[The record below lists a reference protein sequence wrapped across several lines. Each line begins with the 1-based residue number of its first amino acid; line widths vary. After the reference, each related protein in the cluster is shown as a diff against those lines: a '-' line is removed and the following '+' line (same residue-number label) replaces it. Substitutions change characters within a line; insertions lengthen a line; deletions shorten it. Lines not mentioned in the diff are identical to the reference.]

1 MKSKPLPPL
10 EELKEYLDYNPD
22 TGIFIWKKSNNGFI
36 KEGRKAGSLN
46 SNGYN
51 RIQFMKNEV
60 MLHRVAYYMH
70 YGVDPL
76 EKLVD
81 HINGDKADNRIKNL
95 RLVTNQQ
102 NLFNKSSLSKRNFS
116 GFTGVFWSKKA
127 RKWQVSIVY
136 NGKNI
141 YLGLYSNKEDAIKA
155 RKEAEIKYYGEFRR
169 QESEK
174 EKSICWLGV
183 IPEGMKDE
191 MRYPTEEEIDKFLE
205 EAENDEQ
212 TTN

>member
-1 MKSKPLPPL
+1 MRYRPLPPL

-46 SNGYN
+46 SNGYR
-51 RIQFMKNEV
+51 RIQFMKNELL
-60 MLHRVAYYMH
+60 LHRVAYYMH

-116 GFTGVFWSKKA
+116 GFTGVFWNKKA
-127 RKWQVSIVY
+127 RKWQSGIWCNV
-136 NGKNI
+136 KNI

-169 QESEK
+169 Q
-174 EKSICWLGV
+174 
-183 IPEGMKDE
+183 D
-191 MRYPTEEEIDKFLE
+191 
-205 EAENDEQ
+205 
-212 TTN
+212 